1 MTIWKYSEVG
11 HSQDAT
17 KRLKEIFDGKAVF
30 DYPKSVDLVKRCF
43 ELYSAKDSII
53 LDSFAGSG
61 TTAHAVLNL
70 NKQDGGSRKFI
81 LCEMMDYAENIT
93 AERVRRVMKGY
104 GEGKNAVEGTG
115 GSFDFYELGETIFDP
130 VTGNL
135 NDDADTEQIRRY
147 VWFSETN
154 SPYTVPSADAHSY
167 FLGTYQHN
175 NYYFYYIR
183 EKETCL
189 DRDFLRTFTQKDKA
203 EMYIIYADR
212 CVLTSDEM
220 LRMNIRFKKIPR
232 DIKRV

>member
-1 MTIWKYSEVG
+1 
-11 HSQDAT
+11 
-17 KRLKEIFDGKAVF
+17 
-30 DYPKSVDLVKRCF
+30 
-43 ELYSAKDSII
+43 
-53 LDSFAGSG
+53 
-61 TTAHAVLNL
+61 
-70 NKQDGGSRKFI
+70 
-81 LCEMMDYAENIT
+81 MMDYAENIT

-147 VWFSETN
+147 LRFSETN
-154 SPYTVPSADAHSY
+154 SPYIGPRQGRTPLLSR
-167 FLGTYQHN
+167 
-175 NYYFYYIR
+175 YITNTTITTSTTSKG
-183 EKETCL
+183 EETCL

-212 CVLTSDEM
+212 CVLTEEEM